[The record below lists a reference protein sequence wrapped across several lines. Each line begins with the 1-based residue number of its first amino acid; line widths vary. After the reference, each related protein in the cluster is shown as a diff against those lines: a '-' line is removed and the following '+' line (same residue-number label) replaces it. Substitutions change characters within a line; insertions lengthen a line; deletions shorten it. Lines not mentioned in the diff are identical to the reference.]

1 MNITIIGSGYVG
13 LVTGACFSQMGNHVI
28 CVDSDIDKINKL
40 NNGES
45 IIYEENLDK
54 KISDSIKSKCINFTS
69 DIEHAVKSSDI
80 IFIAVGTP
88 IKNDGSC
95 NLDNVYKVADD
106 IGRYINQDK
115 IIVVKST
122 VPVGTTF
129 KIEKKIIDG
138 IKKRN
143 KNLSFSIAHNPEFLK
158 QGKAVND
165 FMSPDRI
172 VVGLEENDLKSVFK
186 ELYKPFSINHEKLIF
201 MDILSSELTKYA
213 ANAMLS
219 TKISFINEMSIIADI
234 YGADINKIRIGV
246 GSDSRIGY
254 NYIYP
259 SIGYG
264 GSCLSK
270 DIDSLINSV
279 NQKGYNPEI
288 LNAVQNVN
296 LAQRKYFLDKIVRK
310 FKGDL
315 KHRQLTIWG
324 LSYKPGTD
332 DMRDAASV
340 YIVNKLIKFG
350 AIVNVYDPKSID
362 NAKYIY
368 FKDLNNVIYS
378 RDKYKALENS
388 DALILLTEWPEFRS
402 PDFEILKSKL
412 KSLIIFDGKNQYDEE
427 KIKNLGFE
435 YYKI

>member
-13 LVTGACFSQMGNHVI
+13 LVTGACFAQMGNHVI

-54 KISDSIKSKCINFTS
+54 KISDSIKSGCINFTS
-69 DIEHAVKSSDI
+69 EIENAVKLSDI

-95 NLDNVYKVADD
+95 NLDNVDKVADD

-172 VVGLEENDLKSVFK
+172 VVGLEDNDLKSVFK

-270 DIDSLINSV
+270 DIDSLIKSA

-310 FKGDL
+310 FKGDI
-315 KHRQLTIWG
+315 KHRQFAIWG

-332 DMRDAASV
+332 DMRDAASI

-362 NAKYIY
+362 NAKNIY
-368 FKDLNNVIYS
+368 FKDLNDVIYS

-402 PDFEILKSKL
+402 PDFEIVKSKL
-412 KSLIIFDGKNQYDEE
+412 KSSIIFDGKNQYDEE
-427 KIKNLGFE
+427 KIKNSGFE

>member
-13 LVTGACFSQMGNHVI
+13 LVTGACFSQMGNHVV
-28 CVDSDIDKINKL
+28 CVDSDIKKINRL

-45 IIYEENLDK
+45 TIYEEGLSK
-54 KISDSIKSKCINFTS
+54 KISDSIKSGCISFSS
-69 DIEHAVKSSDI
+69 DVESAVKLSDI

-88 IKNDGSC
+88 IKDDGDC
-95 NLDNVYKVADD
+95 NLESIYKVADD
-106 IGRYINQDK
+106 IGKYINQNK
-115 IIVVKST
+115 LIVVKST
-122 VPVGTTF
+122 IPIGTTF
-129 KIEKKIIDG
+129 KIKEYIANV

-158 QGKAVND
+158 QGKAVGD

-172 VVGLEENDLKSVFK
+172 VVGLENDTLQSVFK
-186 ELYKPFSINHEKLIF
+186 ELYKPFSVNHDKLIF

-219 TKISFINEMSIIADI
+219 TKISFINEISIIADI
-234 YGADINKIRIGV
+234 YGADINKIRIGI

-270 DIDSLINSV
+270 DIKSLINSAM
-279 NQKGYNPEI
+279 QKGYNPQI

-296 LAQRKYFLDKIVRK
+296 ELQRKYFLDKILQR
-310 FKGDL
+310 FENNL
-315 KHRQLTIWG
+315 KKKQFAVWG

-332 DMRDAASV
+332 DMRESGSV
-340 YIVNKLIKFG
+340 YVINQLLQLG
-350 AIVNVYDPKSID
+350 AVVKVYDPKAIK
-362 NAKYIY
+362 NAKEIY
-368 FKDLNNVIYS
+368 FKNLKNIVYCN
-378 RDKYKALENS
+378 DKYESLEKS
-388 DALILLTEWPEFRS
+388 DGLILLTEWPEFRS
-402 PDFEILKSKL
+402 PNFKILKSKL
-412 KSLIIFDGKNQYDEE
+412 KSFIIFDGKNQYDEE
-427 KIKNLGFE
+427 KVKSLGFE
-435 YYKI
+435 YYRI